1 MKLKKNVMIE
11 KQSKKTIKENI
22 EILKR
27 INLLKKRAEQTK
39 KQGENKMKILSP
51 KEYKEQHQEAY

>member
-39 KQGENKMKILSP
+39 R
-51 KEYKEQHQEAY
+51 

>member
-39 KQGENKMKILSP
+39 K
-51 KEYKEQHQEAY
+51 